1 MRESYWKLR
10 ERMLAAGVWPQGWIA
25 RGACY
30 SLGLA
35 IVLFAL
41 EALLQL
47 FSPAWGASLGGW
59 VKFLL
64 FDAALL
70 FTIVAFRGLKRK
82 VLWRLRNRLI
92 VTYVFIGVI
101 PVVLLVLMAFITI
114 YLFAGQ
120 FASFVV
126 TSEINSQLRS
136 MQAVNAAVSNELAA
150 RIEKGESATAESLTG
165 LRKRDRAWRRRQVYA
180 WHGSTVVPLSAVD
193 AAPVAFPDFFNK
205 EDYAKAISEG
215 QPFKEIVRDQ
225 DELYL
230 RVASMFDVGKEKLTV
245 VTSEPLDKDLVA
257 RIADNLGEITLYSAG
272 IPLTDSQKNDSQKND
287 LQKSDLQKSDSQ
299 KNGQTPG
306 AAEAGPTKE
315 HSFETRLFDEPA
327 KDRNGD
333 KDRDKDGS
341 SAGKGKTGPTPD
353 GQQVFRPTFSVG
365 SLAAPAGT
373 MDREI
378 TFGTP
383 LPVVNWKTG
392 ELARAGALVKVRT
405 RPSVLYGHLFAAL
418 GDIARGVEYI
428 LLAVLIFFAVI
439 ELIALIIGTRM
450 TRTVTGAVAHLYDA
464 TKNVDR
470 GDFSH
475 RIPVKS
481 ADQLA
486 QLSLSFNSMT
496 ESIEKLILEQKE
508 KQRLEGELAIAQEVQ
523 AQLFPRQVSEL
534 ESLEVHGFCRPART
548 VSGDYYDFLTASSH
562 KLILA
567 VGDISGKGISAALLM
582 ATIHSAVRAYS
593 VESLPQMRETVAR
606 GSVAREPVAVGAVAG
621 SGRMMAAWPEGIEVS
636 PGALLGLLNHQLYES
651 TPPEKYATLF
661 LAIYDGR
668 SRQLTYSNGGHL
680 PPILIGRDGAVRR
693 LEAGGTVVGLFE
705 NVTYDEAS
713 VEMHPGE
720 IFLAYSDGV
729 TEPEN
734 EFGEFGEERLID
746 LVSTNR
752 RLPLVQISQTVTA
765 AVDDWIGDNEQ
776 PDDITLVLAR
786 AR

>member
-1 MRESYWKLR
+1 
-10 ERMLAAGVWPQGWIA
+10 MLAAGWWPEGWIA

-30 SLGLA
+30 SLALALGLF
-35 IVLFAL
+35 VLELAL
-41 EALLQL
+41 KMIA
-47 FSPAWGASLGGW
+47 PGASESLAGW

-70 FTIVAFRGLKRK
+70 FCIVAFRWLRRR

-101 PVVLLVLMAFITI
+101 PAVLLVAMAFITI

-126 TSEINSQLRS
+126 TSEINGQLRS
-136 MQAVNAAVSNELAA
+136 LQAVNAAVSNELAA
-150 RIEKGESATAESLTG
+150 RIENGETPTAASLTG
-165 LRKRDRAWRRRQVYA
+165 LKKRDRAWGRRRVRA
-180 WHGSTVVPLSAVD
+180 WHGTKSLPLGYEAQE
-193 AAPVAFPDFFNK
+193 AETLAFPDFFNQPGNS
-205 EDYAKAISEG
+205 YTKAIREG
-215 QPFKEIVRDQ
+215 QPFKEIVRDG
-225 DELYL
+225 DALHL
-230 RVASMFDVGKEKLTV
+230 RVVSMFPVGKEDLIV
-245 VTSEPLDKDLVA
+245 VTSEPLDKRLVGD
-257 RIADNLGEITLYSAG
+257 IAANLGEITLYAAGMSLNQTGPDDQKTSAEKDPGLHASLSSQPGRANDKNKKDESGGG
-272 IPLTDSQKNDSQKND
+272 IVLSQG
-287 LQKSDLQKSDSQ
+287 
-299 KNGQTPG
+299 KNGP
-306 AAEAGPTKE
+306 
-315 HSFETRLFDEPA
+315 SV
-327 KDRNGD
+327 
-333 KDRDKDGS
+333 
-341 SAGKGKTGPTPD
+341 KG
-353 GQQVFRPTFSVG
+353 GQQVLHPTFAVG
-365 SLAAPAGT
+365 ELAAPSGM

-383 LPVVNWKTG
+383 LPVADWKTG
-392 ELARAGALVKVRT
+392 ELATTGALVQVRT
-405 RPSVLYGHLFAAL
+405 RPSVLYGHLFASL
-418 GDIARGVEYI
+418 GDFATGVEYI

-450 TRTVTGAVAHLYDA
+450 TGTVTGAVAQLYDA
-464 TKNVDR
+464 TKHVDR

-496 ESIEKLILEQKE
+496 ESIEKLIQEQKE

-593 VESLPQMRETVAR
+593 VESLPQMRE
-606 GSVAREPVAVGAVAG
+606 PVAVGASAG
-621 SGRMMAAWPEGIEVS
+621 ASRIMAAWPEGIEIS

-661 LAIYDGR
+661 LGIYDGR
-668 SRQLTYSNGGHL
+668 SHRLTYSNGGHL
-680 PPILIGRDGAVRR
+680 PPILIGEDGAVRR
-693 LEAGGTVVGLFE
+693 LEAGGTVVGLFD
-705 NVTYDEAS
+705 NMTYEEAA

-734 EFGEFGEERLID
+734 EFGEFGEERLIN
-746 LVSTNR
+746 LVRENR
-752 RLPLVQISQTVTA
+752 RLPLVQISQAVTL
-765 AVDDWIGDNEQ
+765 AVDDWIGDQEQ

>member
-1 MRESYWKLR
+1 MREFYWNSR
-10 ERMLAAGVWPQGWIA
+10 ARMLAAGLWPQGWIA

-30 SLGLA
+30 SLGSAVALF
-35 IVLFAL
+35 VLQI
-41 EALLQL
+41 LLKL
-47 FSPAWGASLGGW
+47 VAPGASDSLGGW
-59 VKFLL
+59 VKFLV

-70 FTIVAFRGLKRK
+70 FSILIFRTLKRK
-82 VLWRLRNRLI
+82 ILWRLRNRLI

-101 PVVLLVLMAFITI
+101 PAVLLVAMAVITI

-150 RIEKGESATAESLTG
+150 RIEKGQPPAAESLAG
-165 LRKRDRAWRRRQVYA
+165 LRKRDRSWGRRRVCA
-180 WHGSTVVPLSAVD
+180 WHGTRVLLISGGSANPVPMD
-193 AAPVAFPDFFNK
+193 FPDFFGK
-205 EDYAKAISEG
+205 DQGRYAKAIREG
-215 QPFKEIVRDQ
+215 QPFKEIVRDNDQ
-225 DELYL
+225 LYL
-230 RVASMFDVGKEKLTV
+230 RVASVFDVGPEKLTV
-245 VTSEPLDKDLVA
+245 VTGEPLDRDLVA
-257 RIADNLGEITLYSAG
+257 EIAANLGEITVYSAG
-272 IPLTDSQKNDSQKND
+272 IMLDESHPNYRNPSAPNH
-287 LQKSDLQKSDSQ
+287 
-299 KNGQTPG
+299 NG
-306 AAEAGPTKE
+306 
-315 HSFETRLFDEPA
+315 FETRLFNGAEKSKDGGAVHGATTRQSSEGEIFHPTFTVGALPEPA
-327 KDRNGD
+327 DM
-333 KDRDKDGS
+333 
-341 SAGKGKTGPTPD
+341 
-353 GQQVFRPTFSVG
+353 
-365 SLAAPAGT
+365 

-383 LPVVNWKTG
+383 LPVVDWKSG
-392 ELARAGALVKVRT
+392 DLARAGALISVRT
-405 RPSVLYGHLFAAL
+405 RPSVLYTHLFAAL
-418 GDIARGVEYI
+418 GDIASGVEII
-428 LLAVLIFFAVI
+428 LLAILIFFAVI
-439 ELIALIIGTRM
+439 ELVALIIGTRM
-450 TRTVTGAVAHLYDA
+450 TTTVTGAVAQLYNA

-593 VESLPQMRETVAR
+593 VESLPQMRE
-606 GSVAREPVAVGAVAG
+606 PVAVGAVAG
-621 SGRMMAAWPEGIEVS
+621 AGRIMAAWPEGIEVS

-661 LAIYDGR
+661 LGVYDGR
-668 SRQLTYSNGGHL
+668 THQLTYSNGGHL
-680 PPILIGRDGAVRR
+680 PPILIGENGEVRR
-693 LEAGGTVVGLFE
+693 LEAGGTVVGLFD
-705 NVTYDEAS
+705 NMTYDEGR
-713 VEMHPGE
+713 VQMHPGE
-720 IFLAYSDGV
+720 ILLAYSDGV

-746 LVSTNR
+746 LVSVNR
-752 RLPLVQISQTVTA
+752 HLPLVQISQAVTS